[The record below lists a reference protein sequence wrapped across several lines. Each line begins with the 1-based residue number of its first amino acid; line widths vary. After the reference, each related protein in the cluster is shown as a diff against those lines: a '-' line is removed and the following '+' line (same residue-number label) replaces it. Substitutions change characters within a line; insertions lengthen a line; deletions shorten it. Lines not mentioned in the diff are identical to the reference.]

1 MAPSATPSY
10 PSIIFLLLSILP
22 LSLSHQSPASETE
35 LLAVPNGV
43 FSVAVN
49 SALQRL
55 RQTLS
60 LLSKVAGM
68 FHGLRLSHALHDCAD
83 LLDAASDHL
92 NWSLHLTES
101 VKSNGPG
108 NGTGNRASDIKA
120 WLSAALGNQDT
131 CLDGFEGTNG
141 AVRSIVAGSVRE
153 VESLIS
159 DILKMVRSVPSSN
172 AAGSGGFPVWISAGE
187 RRLLEAPLG
196 DVTVNVTVAADGSGN
211 FTSVMEAVAAAP
223 DYSVLRYV
231 IYVKK
236 GVYNENV
243 EIGKKKWNLMVIGDG
258 IGVTVISGDRS
269 FGDGWTTFRSATF
282 GKDPLRYFQFFLF

>member
-1 MAPSATPSY
+1 M
-10 PSIIFLLLSILP
+10 
-22 LSLSHQSPASETE
+22 
-35 LLAVPNGV
+35 
-43 FSVAVN
+43 
-49 SALQRL
+49 
-55 RQTLS
+55 
-60 LLSKVAGM
+60 
-68 FHGLRLSHALHDCAD
+68 
-83 LLDAASDHL
+83 
-92 NWSLHLTES
+92 
-101 VKSNGPG
+101 
-108 NGTGNRASDIKA
+108 
-120 WLSAALGNQDT
+120 
-131 CLDGFEGTNG
+131 
-141 AVRSIVAGSVRE
+141 
-153 VESLIS
+153 
-159 DILKMVRSVPSSN
+159 
-172 AAGSGGFPVWISAGE
+172 WISAGE

-269 FGDGWTTFRSATF
+269 FMDGWTTFRSATF